1 MRTER
6 QWDYEESVPAQ
17 EAYEEEEMCV
27 EEDFTELEGY
37 RGEYSEE
44 LGNYGSDLSGYVEE
58 GYSQEKIGRASC
70 RERV

>member
-37 RGEYSEE
+37 RAEYREE
-44 LGNYGSDLSGYVEE
+44 LRSYGSALSG
-58 GYSQEKIGRASC
+58 
-70 RERV
+70 